1 MVAYFMFVME
11 VGITL
16 MELCYNLTTIALPR
30 PTNDDSIR
38 SFFLLLADRVPSNHS
53 GKAIILHLHTCA
65 FFYSSLP
72 AAEPTKKRVRIIC
85 SLVVKSFC
93 HLVS

>member
-1 MVAYFMFVME
+1 MSVSHSGKEELYDFMFVME

-38 SFFLLLADRVPSNHS
+38 SFFLL
-53 GKAIILHLHTCA
+53 
-65 FFYSSLP
+65 Y
-72 AAEPTKKRVRIIC
+72 
-85 SLVVKSFC
+85 
-93 HLVS
+93 

>member
-1 MVAYFMFVME
+1 MENAKIKKDSNETFWVIFKQFLQENNFLASFFMSVSHSGKEELYDFMFVME

-38 SFFLLLADRVPSNHS
+38 SYFLL
-53 GKAIILHLHTCA
+53 
-65 FFYSSLP
+65 Y
-72 AAEPTKKRVRIIC
+72 
-85 SLVVKSFC
+85 
-93 HLVS
+93 